1 MMPCNDMS
9 QNTQYSLNRIY
20 MILLGNISRVHDPWG
35 TREVH
40 IPTRTISTC
49 LCGRSQRTIIISTIF
64 ARTVSTCPNY
74 NLNISPS
81 PARTISTFPTYTQSH
96 VYARAQYYFNIGD
109 DDASQSINM
118 NIIHNHL
125 NNHNYTGEI
134 NKTQSHKEFK
144 SIIYQLM
151 PICFGI
157 LKFQSTF
164 YNSTFPFYN
173 TGTRTNARHTIDTR
187 PPSFPLTPCLFS
199 FF

>member
-20 MILLGNISRVHDPWG
+20 MILLGNTSRVHDPWG

-40 IPTRTISTC
+40 IPTRAISTC
-49 LCGRSQRTIIISTIF
+49 LCGQPQHTIIISTMF
-64 ARTVSTCPNY
+64 ARTVSTCLNY

-81 PARTISTFPTYTQSH
+81 PARTISTCPTYTQSH
-96 VYARAQYYFNIGD
+96 LYACAQYCFNRGN

-125 NNHNYTGEI
+125 NYLNYTGEI

-164 YNSTFPFYN
+164 
-173 TGTRTNARHTIDTR
+173 
-187 PPSFPLTPCLFS
+187 
-199 FF
+199 